1 MPTQNTV
8 KNSEFFFMVIT
19 FLSVF
24 FSFIYFVHLFHF
36 VRMISN
42 FVSSLLFSILVM
54 CKILAA
60 DVHVIFE
67 SVNRF
72 VCLILKLPTSI

>member
-24 FSFIYFVHLFHF
+24 FSFIYFVHLFYF

-54 CKILAA
+54 FSCRCTCYL
-60 DVHVIFE
+60 
-67 SVNRF
+67 
-72 VCLILKLPTSI
+72 